1 MPSVKAKQKILFIV
15 TKGNWG
21 GVQRYVYDLTT
32 HLPEKSFDVVVAMGE
47 GVILPLR
54 LTEAGVRNI
63 SLPSLGRDVKLVD
76 DLKTFFTLRRLFR
89 AEKPNI
95 VHLNSSKAGAMGALA
110 GRLARVSKIIFTAH
124 GWAWNEDRSKISR
137 LVITFLHWLTVILAH
152 ETIVVAETTR
162 RQMLRFPFTRRKMV
176 VINNGISILDTHF
189 LDRETAR
196 RELLGEVATG
206 EPNSLW
212 IGTISELHSN
222 KGLQYLIQ
230 AIKILNKSLTVVVI
244 GEGEERERLE
254 KYIKLL
260 NLEHQIHLVG
270 RKDNAAKYL
279 KAFDFFTLTSI
290 TEAFPYVILEAGAA
304 GLPVVAS
311 GVGGI
316 PEIITSMQSG
326 ILVKPRQPSEI
337 AKAIE
342 FLLTYPDKANQFG
355 QELKRVVEKNF
366 STSKMVKETVAI
378 YNELNAPAKS

>member
-1 MPSVKAKQKILFIV
+1 
-15 TKGNWG
+15 
-21 GVQRYVYDLTT
+21 
-32 HLPEKSFDVVVAMGE
+32 
-47 GVILPLR
+47 
-54 LTEAGVRNI
+54 
-63 SLPSLGRDVKLVD
+63 
-76 DLKTFFTLRRLFR
+76 
-89 AEKPNI
+89 
-95 VHLNSSKAGAMGALA
+95 
-110 GRLARVSKIIFTAH
+110 
-124 GWAWNEDRSKISR
+124 
-137 LVITFLHWLTVILAH
+137 
-152 ETIVVAETTR
+152 
-162 RQMLRFPFTRRKMV
+162 MV